1 MQLLQRRRSGVTPR
15 PSGGDFNKALLD
27 LVSAGARW
35 GQVSQFYRDM
45 REAGVRPEAATLK
58 AIIPAAVQAHQAADA
73 VELMGVLRSE
83 HGPPGVG
90 FTCGVISSLLRQGR
104 HRGTP
109 CREAAYTLWR
119 QLVEGRE
126 KSQKL
131 DAVAYRIGMN
141 VCVDTG
147 RLDEAQRILDV
158 MRAAGLSP
166 GWASYHILMKY
177 HARRGDMDAARRLF
191 VQLRSYLGGRVPEIS
206 AYNTLLAGFVR
217 LGELTMAR
225 AVLDK
230 AKREGAG
237 PDAYT
242 YSTFAA
248 GLAAAGRLD
257 EAEELLSEA
266 EAAGVTLNVY
276 VYCAVLNGI
285 VRQGDVPRAEQLL
298 ARARAAGVRPTVAMY
313 NILIRG
319 CAFGGR
325 GAAAA
330 ADAGAAVESLMA
342 EMRAAGL
349 RPNAVTYGTL
359 VQAAVRDGNIDAA
372 LGVLS
377 AMRVDGVSPDGA
389 VFTSLMKLFRT
400 QGYHAQALE
409 FFQQLAASRTAT
421 LDVMALNCLAAVH
434 AAAGQTE
441 EAEQAVARAGQLA
454 AMQGMPPPPE
464 ATYALVQG
472 YGRLRRLAPALTA
485 FRRFLAS
492 GGRPHRKLCEY
503 VYRLCLSQ
511 HDFRAAGQV
520 LRAMRLMP
528 RLHTREREPLY
539 RQWWEEAQRRAQM
552 RRSPPGSSGSMVS
565 GEYSSG
571 EGPRGSPGEGPR
583 PDINGSSSSGS
594 GDWGAEKLKWWFGLP
609 NRYYDSSWK

>member
-1 MQLLQRRRSGVTPR
+1 MARDVGAND
-15 PSGGDFNKALLD
+15 GGTRWPPKLSALLWSVVAT
-27 LVSAGARW
+27 VS
-35 GQVSQFYRDM
+35 
-45 REAGVRPEAATLK
+45 
-58 AIIPAAVQAHQAADA
+58 
-73 VELMGVLRSE
+73 
-83 HGPPGVG
+83 
-90 FTCGVISSLLRQGR
+90 
-104 HRGTP
+104 
-109 CREAAYTLWR
+109 R
-119 QLVEGRE
+119 QLTF
-126 KSQKL
+126 L
-131 DAVAYRIGMN
+131 
-141 VCVDTG
+141 C
-147 RLDEAQRILDV
+147 
-158 MRAAGLSP
+158 RAFPA
-166 GWASYHILMKY
+166 
-177 HARRGDMDAARRLF
+177 
-191 VQLRSYLGGRVPEIS
+191 EIS

-257 EAEELLSEA
+257 EAEELLTEA
-266 EAAGVTLNVY
+266 EAAGVALNVY

-400 QGYHAQALE
+400 QGYHAQV
-409 FFQQLAASRTAT
+409 R
-421 LDVMALNCLAAVH
+421 
-434 AAAGQTE
+434 
-441 EAEQAVARAGQLA
+441 
-454 AMQGMPPPPE
+454 
-464 ATYALVQG
+464 
-472 YGRLRRLAPALTA
+472 GRLCNCGDDKPIRLVANECQRRT
-485 FRRFLAS
+485 
-492 GGRPHRKLCEY
+492 G
-503 VYRLCLSQ
+503 RLC
-511 HDFRAAGQV
+511 
-520 LRAMRLMP
+520 
-528 RLHTREREPLY
+528 
-539 RQWWEEAQRRAQM
+539 
-552 RRSPPGSSGSMVS
+552 
-565 GEYSSG
+565 
-571 EGPRGSPGEGPR
+571 
-583 PDINGSSSSGS
+583 
-594 GDWGAEKLKWWFGLP
+594 
-609 NRYYDSSWK
+609 